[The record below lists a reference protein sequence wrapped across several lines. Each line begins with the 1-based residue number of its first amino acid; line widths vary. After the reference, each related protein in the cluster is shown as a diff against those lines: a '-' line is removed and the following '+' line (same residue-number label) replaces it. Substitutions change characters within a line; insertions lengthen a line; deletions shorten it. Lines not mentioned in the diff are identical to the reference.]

1 MRANGALVPLIGTRQ
16 KVRERLGLW
25 VLPFRPHARSIQM
38 VVVSVPQD
46 SLVYAR
52 LYYPSSHTSRDIVR
66 QGTDPQSLRLGLSA
80 AVLRVFLS

>member
-1 MRANGALVPLIGTRQ
+1 
-16 KVRERLGLW
+16 
-25 VLPFRPHARSIQM
+25 M

>member
-38 VVVSVPQD
+38 VVVSVPEHR
-46 SLVYAR
+46 LAR
-52 LYYPSSHTSRDIVR
+52 LYYLSSHTPRDIVCK
-66 QGTDPQSLRLGLSA
+66 GTDPQSLWLGLSA
-80 AVLRVFLS
+80 AVLRIFVS